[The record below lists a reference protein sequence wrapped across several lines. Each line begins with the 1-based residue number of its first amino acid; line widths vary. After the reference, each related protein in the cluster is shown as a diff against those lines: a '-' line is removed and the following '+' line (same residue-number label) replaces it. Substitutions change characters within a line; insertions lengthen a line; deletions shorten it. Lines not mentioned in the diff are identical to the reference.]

1 MSVYSVAARIPDSDE
16 HSLVAG
22 QFKKA
27 FEDAR
32 DNNIKLTNAGTAAAE
47 DKLEETQESKDE
59 SEEANA
65 PAPGETNPPVEG
77 EKTEEE

>member
-1 MSVYSVAARIPDSDE
+1 M
-16 HSLVAG
+16 
-22 QFKKA
+22 
-27 FEDAR
+27 
-32 DNNIKLTNAGTAAAE
+32 KLTNPGTAAAE
-47 DKLEETQESKDE
+47 DKLEETLESKDE